1 MIRLEIKNFQYNI
14 NRGVAKISRLSSGK
28 IDKYLTGEKI
38 LLSNQSRIK
47 EQAKLTYSPLGKA
60 LEKETKTI
68 EDGAENQQKTF

>member
-14 NRGVAKISRLSSGK
+14 NREVAKISRLSLGK

-68 EDGAENQQKTF
+68 EDGA